1 MTLLI
6 KGARVFCGNRKGDEP
21 VDVFV
26 QGDKISAI
34 GNFPRKKADAVLD
47 GQDLFLAPGFID
59 IDTETDH
66 YLELF
71 SHPEQSDFIRQGITS
86 TVGGQEGSSL
96 APLLYGS
103 LESLEEWTNPDK
115 LNLDWRNIAELLQ
128 HFAKHPL
135 GVHFGTL
142 VGHSTVRRALIG
154 EHLRDLTKN
163 ELAVFAR
170 VLRESLAQGALGL
183 SVNLKSVYGRKTPY
197 AELKLL
203 AGIVREG
210 NGIVS
215 VALRK
220 ATGVSKAVDEALKLC
235 RESGARTVIS
245 NFLPIEGQREE
256 YERALE
262 KIEALDDATPLY
274 FDVAPF
280 ETSVR
285 PLYRFLPDWAQ
296 TGSMD
301 DMAAHMEDEWLKP
314 RLMKDFAELRP
325 DEFHVARA
333 RHNETVVG
341 YSLRDVMDLYG
352 LKQPTE
358 ALYKLM
364 QTTKLRALV
373 SYRNIDRHAIGRALC
388 HPRSFVASKGVSFA
402 GGGRE
407 RTSLPDGHA
416 SAFPTFV
423 NTVTQSELMPLGAAI
438 RKLTTAPAAFLGLAG
453 RGSITENARADLVLF
468 SHAEQRLT
476 IKAVI
481 VNGQVALRDGSPT
494 GITAGSALLRE
505 KAS

>member
-6 KGARVFCGNRKGDEP
+6 KGVRVFCGNRKTDEP

-26 QGDKISAI
+26 NGGTISAI
-34 GNFPRKKADAVLD
+34 GNFSRKKADTIVD

-59 IDTETDH
+59 TDTETDH

-71 SHPEQSDFIRQGITS
+71 SHPEQGDFIRQGIT
-86 TVGGQEGSSL
+86 TIVGGQEGSSL

-115 LNLDWRNIAELLQ
+115 LNLDWRNIAELFT
-128 HFAKHPL
+128 HFVKHPL
-135 GVHFGTL
+135 GVNFGTL

-163 ELAVFAR
+163 ELAVFER
-170 VLRESLAQGALGL
+170 VLREALDQGAMGL

-203 AGIVREG
+203 AGIVHEHG
-210 NGIVS
+210 GAVS

-220 ATGVSKAVDEALKLC
+220 ATGVSKAVDEVLKLC

-245 NFLPIEGQREE
+245 NFLPIEGQRDE

-262 KIEALDDATPLY
+262 KMEALDDATPLY
-274 FDVAPF
+274 FDLAPF

-296 TGSMD
+296 TGSLD

-314 RLMKDFAELRP
+314 RLIKDFPELRP
-325 DEFHVARA
+325 EEFRVARA

-341 YSLRDVMDLYG
+341 YSLRDIMELYG
-352 LKQPTE
+352 ITQPTE

-364 QTTKLRALV
+364 QTTKLRALIA
-373 SYRNIDRHAIGRALC
+373 YRNVDRQTIARALC
-388 HPRSFVASKGVSFA
+388 HPRSLIASRGVSFT
-402 GGGRE
+402 GRGRE
-407 RTSLPDGHA
+407 KTWRPDGHA
-416 SAFPTFV
+416 SAFPSFV
-423 NTVTQSELMPLGAAI
+423 DTVTESELMPLGAAI
-438 RKLTTAPAAFLGLAG
+438 RKITAGPATFFGLPG
-453 RGSITENARADLVLF
+453 RGSVSEGAAADLVLF
-468 SHAEQRLT
+468 SYAEKRMA
-476 IKAVI
+476 IKAVV
-481 VNGQVALRDGSPT
+481 VNGRIAAHDGVLT
-494 GITAGSALLRE
+494 GACAGMPVRRQG
-505 KAS
+505 KP